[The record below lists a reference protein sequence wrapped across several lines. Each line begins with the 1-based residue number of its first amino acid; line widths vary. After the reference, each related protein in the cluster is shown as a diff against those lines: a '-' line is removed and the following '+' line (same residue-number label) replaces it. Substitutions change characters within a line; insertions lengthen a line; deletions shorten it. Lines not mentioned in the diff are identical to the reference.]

1 MKIMSVA
8 AVEEKHTVTLYRN
21 LFIRLLYFRD
31 SREKADQPAIGT
43 ALFLAMADC
52 QLFLLLKLYVWRLLR
67 CFARLEVRIVW
78 LKPRNTRPD
87 TVWKLTY
94 ESVVVLQRLVVA
106 SALYGNTVL
115 RAFQLIL
122 KLEEVLVCFQ
132 IRIVF

>member
-52 QLFLLLKLYVWRLLR
+52 QL
-67 CFARLEVRIVW
+67 I
-78 LKPRNTRPD
+78 
-87 TVWKLTY
+87 
-94 ESVVVLQRLVVA
+94 SVVQNFTFGACFDA
-106 SALYGNTVL
+106 SLAWKYALSG
-115 RAFQLIL
+115 
-122 KLEEVLVCFQ
+122 
-132 IRIVF
+132 